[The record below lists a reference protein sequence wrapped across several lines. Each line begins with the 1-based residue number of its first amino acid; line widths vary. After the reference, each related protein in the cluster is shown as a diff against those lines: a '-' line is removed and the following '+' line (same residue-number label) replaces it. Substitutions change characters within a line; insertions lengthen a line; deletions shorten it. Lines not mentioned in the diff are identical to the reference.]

1 MESARPKEG
10 QIPFKSYQFC
20 DLWVGAR
27 DSKAAGGLRCQRLCQ
42 RPPYRAVTASLG
54 CRTGIRIRP
63 GPTREDYWPHE
74 GFFAAAGAIPLW
86 KKGRPQHC
94 SICSGP
100 RWRALFFEGRAL
112 TTLPLDAEKVTHSR
126 RICGSPRFALS
137 AFELGMRLL
146 LVDTNKGP
154 DEERVGA
161 EFPPIGHS
169 GDAQQLHRP
178 MPEEVRPW
186 YEDGVT
192 KPLDIVLRN

>member
-1 MESARPKEG
+1 MPAALPTSPIPCRYGIVGLSDRHTDTPRSNPGRLLAARG
-10 QIPFKSYQFC
+10 LFC
-20 DLWVGAR
+20 
-27 DSKAAGGLRCQRLCQ
+27 
-42 RPPYRAVTASLG
+42 G
-54 CRTGIRIRP
+54 CRCHTAVEKKKA
-63 GPTREDYWPHE
+63 PTP
-74 GFFAAAGAIPLW
+74 FNL
-86 KKGRPQHC
+86 
-94 SICSGP
+94 SGP